1 MSAANRGAIVV
12 AIALAACGRGAH
24 FSDTDPARG
33 ASGGTGTLP
42 DAGSADGGL
51 VDGGTL
57 PDGGNL
63 SCTNRSDLVAVDGC
77 SGGATQPGAAP
88 ASITSAACKRAFFF
102 VSTTATLCTV
112 DTISGPLDAFTGAT
126 CTTSN
131 GTPLSCSAPNGIL
144 PGVITCAPS
153 NCTIRV
159 CIQGQDGGC

>member
-1 MSAANRGAIVV
+1 MSAANRAAIVI

-57 PDGGNL
+57 PDGGTL
-63 SCTNRSDLVAVDGC
+63 SCASRADLVALDGC
-77 SGGATQPGAAP
+77 GALQPTAFP
-88 ASITSAACKRAFFF
+88 ASIISASCTDAIF
-102 VSTTATLCTV
+102 VSTTGTTCRG
-112 DTISGPLDAFTGAT
+112 TISGPLDVFTGR
-126 CTTSN
+126 CTISN
-131 GTPLSCSAPNGIL
+131 GNQLSCSAPNGIL

>member
-1 MSAANRGAIVV
+1 MSAANRAAIFV

-24 FSDTDPARG
+24 FSETDPARG

-42 DAGSADGGL
+42 AGADGGV

-57 PDGGNL
+57 SDGGSL
-63 SCTNRSDLVAVDGC
+63 SCGPNRADLVALDGC
-77 SGGATQPGAAP
+77 GGAIQPGAAAP
-88 ASITSAACKRAFFF
+88 AAVVSSSCTDAKIVLSGTPTSCNG
-102 VSTTATLCTV
+102 
-112 DTISGPLDAFTGAT
+112 TISGPLDVFTGT
-126 CTTSN
+126 CTISN
-131 GTPLSCSAPNGIL
+131 GSALSCSAPSGIL